1 MTSSTAKR
9 LRKTA
14 KVLLRLASLIDA
26 GFHHDLDKAGARLRE
41 LNKMMK
47 KPGLTREQQAQI
59 AAEMQKMRAILSGI
73 A

>member
-1 MTSSTAKR
+1 MTSFNAKR
-9 LRKTA
+9 LRKAA
-14 KVLLRLASLIDA
+14 KVLLRLAKLIDA
-26 GFHHDLDKAGARLRE
+26 GMQHDLEKAGNRLRE

-59 AAEMQKMRAILSGI
+59 AAEMQKMRNILSGI